1 MTPQF
6 NPADLREFNRIYPLI
21 GKNVQ
26 DKQTGSVVRL
36 TGITVLEHDGGLV
49 TSAIVDHLH
58 SVQQSLAID
67 STRVEK
73 YDDYPQPSGY

>member
-1 MTPQF
+1 MKS
-6 NPADLREFNRIYPLI
+6 LSEFNRIYPLI

-36 TGITVLEHDGGLV
+36 TGINVVEHDGGLF

-58 SVQQSLAID
+58 SVQQSLVID
-67 STRVEK
+67 SSRVQK